1 MKAGRVL
8 PPALLW
14 LRIHLAAPP
23 GARAFIATCPAGVRR
38 RGVTACPPGRPW
50 LDRSLA
56 RYAFEVVCP
65 PVPAWRRLS
74 PFSRK
79 ERLLSRMAKI
89 TGPVTG
95 GVDTHAG
102 VHVAAAVDQV
112 GRVLGTESFA
122 ADEAGY
128 ARLLAWLRWHG
139 ALARVG
145 VEGTGSYGA
154 GLACYLA
161 AAGVVVLEVPR
172 PDRARRRGK
181 SNAVDAVSAALAAL
195 SGEDCGTPKTRSG
208 AAESIRA
215 LRVARA
221 GAIKARTQ
229 AANQLR
235 DLITTAPAP
244 LRAQLATLST
254 PRRVRAAAA
263 FTHGDLAG
271 PAEGAKAAMA
281 SVAARWL
288 DLDAEVTQLETAIS
302 ALVTQVAAPA
312 YLARTGVGPQSAAAL
327 IATAGD
333 NPGRITS
340 DTAFAA
346 LCGVSPVD
354 CSSGKHQRH
363 RLNRG
368 GDRQANT
375 ALWRIAVTRI
385 QHDPA
390 TQDYYA
396 RRTAAGKTRK
406 EIIRELQR
414 YAAREAY
421 RDLIRPGFLTAAPPP
436 ARAA

>member
-1 MKAGRVL
+1 
-8 PPALLW
+8 
-14 LRIHLAAPP
+14 
-23 GARAFIATCPAGVRR
+23 
-38 RGVTACPPGRPW
+38 
-50 LDRSLA
+50 
-56 RYAFEVVCP
+56 
-65 PVPAWRRLS
+65 
-74 PFSRK
+74 
-79 ERLLSRMAKI
+79 LSRMAKI

-95 GVDTHAG
+95 GVGTHAD
-102 VHVAAAVDQV
+102 VHVAAAAGQV
-112 GRVLGTESFA
+112 GRVLGTESFP

-128 ARLLAWLRWHG
+128 AGLLAWLRRHG
-139 ALARVG
+139 ELARAG

-154 GLACYLA
+154 GLACSLA
-161 AAGVVVLEVPR
+161 AAGVPVLEVPR
-172 PDRARRRGK
+172 PGRQRRRRHAK
-181 SNAVDAVSAALAAL
+181 SDAVDAVSAALAAL
-195 SGEDCGTPKTRSG
+195 SGEDCGTPRARSG

-229 AANQLR
+229 AASQLR

-244 LRAQLATLST
+244 LRAPLAALST

-263 FTHGDLAG
+263 FTHGDPAS
-271 PAEGAKAAMA
+271 PAEGAKAATA
-281 SVAARWL
+281 SIAARWL
-288 DLDAEVTQLETAIS
+288 DLDAEVTQLEAAIGQ
-302 ALVTQVAAPA
+302 LVRQIAAPA
-312 YLARTGVGPQSAAAL
+312 CLARTGIGPQSAAAL

-340 DTAFAA
+340 ETAFAA
-346 LCGVSPVD
+346 RCGVSPAD

-368 GDRQANT
+368 ADRQAST

-396 RRTAAGKTRK
+396 RRTAAGTTRK

-421 RDLIRPGFLTAAPPP
+421 RDLIRPGFLTVAGPPLHQAALPS
-436 ARAA
+436 